1 MHFLPFVSQ
10 DSSPRKLRLNITRTG
25 GLVGDVAV
33 NVSVVYHLPGS
44 NSPSNEV
51 MLINPHVVKNIAD
64 GSKSALVE
72 VEIANNG
79 FISLGAAFKAEL
91 TNVNLQS
98 GGMHVFCFLFL
109 PC

>member
-1 MHFLPFVSQ
+1 MHFLSFVSQ

-25 GLVGDVAV
+25 GLIGDVSI
-33 NVSVVYHLPGS
+33 NVSVVYQLPGS

-51 MLINPHVVKNIAD
+51 TLINPHVVTNIAD

-91 TNVNLQS
+91 TDVNLQS
-98 GGMHVFCFLFL
+98 GGTCS
-109 PC
+109 